1 MCLAQVVYVVLP
13 WAGLCPSRGL
23 FLLQSLRAPD
33 WLLKSLYLKSNMIT
47 HYRVCPFA
55 VCQVLPHPGT
65 TFFLAMELL
74 VQLFPGLTD
83 ALSTNPLSQKEGR
96 WGLIAATH

>member
-1 MCLAQVVYVVLP
+1 MLCDLGQASAHLGVFFSCKVSGHLIGCSKVS
-13 WAGLCPSRGL
+13 GLRS
-23 FLLQSLRAPD
+23 
-33 WLLKSLYLKSNMIT
+33 KMIT

-65 TFFLAMELL
+65 TFFLAMKLL